1 MLLIPKR
8 FLTRSLVYVLFSC
21 LSSLAQTQAVP
32 HQIPVTVANV
42 SDDVTLTC
50 PVYGDR
56 AGVFYWY
63 KVKCGY
69 MVQIVA
75 EGTFAKVTLK
85 NQFDNSRFTVIRMGT
100 QYHLNITNVQKED
113 EATYFCQSGSAY
125 AMHFTEGTYL
135 AVNDHNNQQKS
146 VYVKQS
152 PETVSTQ
159 LGGSVTLQCSLLSK
173 SQENRVRC
181 PGEHN
186 VHWFRAG
193 SGYSHPSVLY
203 THNDSS
209 DEQEQRSCVYSLSKT
224 VQDSDNGTY
233 YCAVVTCGQI
243 LFGEGTKVE
252 IRTNMWSPK
261 IIFFL
266 ALSLIVTVFI
276 CTIKCDCSKASV
288 AQQKNSSGQENQQRD
303 EDTWVYSV
311 VVFTVMKTDSYARKD
326 AKAAEKVKIYTT
338 VKTFGL
344 D

>member
-1 MLLIPKR
+1 HIY
-8 FLTRSLVYVLFSC
+8 FWYVYVLFSC
-21 LSSLAQTQAVP
+21 LSSLAHTQAVP
-32 HQIPVTVANV
+32 HQIPVTVANS

-56 AGVFYWY
+56 AGLFYWY
-63 KVKCGY
+63 QVKCGY

-85 NQFDNSRFTVIRMGT
+85 DQFDNSRFTVIRMGT

-125 AMHFTEGTYL
+125 FVFF
-135 AVNDHNNQQKS
+135 VNHTDHNNQQKS

-203 THNDSS
+203 THNDSG

-252 IRTNMWSPK
+252 ISMYLMFYYLLLSNNGGEHKYAYLLILLLLLLFVFLFYCLKTPLK
-261 IIFFL
+261 QPFFYVLYIIL
-266 ALSLIVTVFI
+266 DTVLYFI
-276 CTIKCDCSKASV
+276 RRPISILQCLCVCVFKV
-288 AQQKNSSGQENQQRD
+288 AGPEQK
-303 EDTWVYSV
+303 
-311 VVFTVMKTDSYARKD
+311 
-326 AKAAEKVKIYTT
+326 
-338 VKTFGL
+338 
-344 D
+344 

>member
-1 MLLIPKR
+1 VPQRLAALILLS
-8 FLTRSLVYVLFSC
+8 T
-21 LSSLAQTQAVP
+21 LSQTQAVP

-252 IRTNMWSPK
+252 ISTYLISPQGSFCIHQRCDK
-261 IIFFL
+261 QSFL
-266 ALSLIVTVFI
+266 LNRFCSQSQREVNTAESQSLLDGMEQV
-276 CTIKCDCSKASV
+276 KD
-288 AQQKNSSGQENQQRD
+288 QQ
-303 EDTWVYSV
+303 
-311 VVFTVMKTDSYARKD
+311 
-326 AKAAEKVKIYTT
+326 
-338 VKTFGL
+338 
-344 D
+344 

>member
-1 MLLIPKR
+1 Y
-8 FLTRSLVYVLFSC
+8 FLVYVLFSC
-21 LSSLAQTQAVP
+21 LSSLAHTQAVP
-32 HQIPVTVANV
+32 HQIPVTVANS

-56 AGVFYWY
+56 AGLFYWY
-63 KVKCGY
+63 QVKCGY

-85 NQFDNSRFTVIRMGT
+85 DQFDNSRFTVIRMGT

-203 THNDSS
+203 THNDSG

-252 IRTNMWSPK
+252 IRQVVWPFVTVLMTLLVYS
-261 IIFFL
+261 I
-266 ALSLIVTVFI
+266 IVTAALI
-276 CTIKCDCSKASV
+276 HSIKPKQVCGHDKGTVGHHVHMDWDDEPGAINYV
-288 AQQKNSSGQENQQRD
+288 ALNFPSRKPKRWMNNREFPQDS
-303 EDTWVYSV
+303 VYSGM
-311 VVFTVMKTDSYARKD
+311 TEPSP
-326 AKAAEKVKIYTT
+326 
-338 VKTFGL
+338 
-344 D
+344 